1 MTEAK
6 EKIIKT
12 ETLHFIMTGEFITE
26 QSRLFWLDKRCD
38 VALRML
44 MCVEP
49 MNEALAIKILS
60 GKKKLVGQTVCDNP
74 KCSQCKGQTPMH
86 LENDNAKMPSL
97 YKMFKNIRKDSEKLH
112 KEMSQIIEK
121 SPYLMTPEDMLKVL
135 ESAIRTMAGISPQDR
150 SYITERVN
158 DLKEELEDED
168 TAPHLTPNDN
178 PQYEFKSRNYPGKLY
193 HLQGFLDHIE
203 RRNEAEETP
212 IEPDDYRLPTGWL
225 SPDGKWFSGEYMDH
239 AWMAHRLTEK
249 YEIKDNDAER
259 ALEKAGWIKFGR
271 YLLTGNA
278 LELMWFP
285 DHDSPIYRRG
295 PSKAQKNAIWD
306 MLQKH
311 KIKSFRWKNDDCTY
325 EQWLNEIEAE
335 RRGD

>member
-6 EKIIKT
+6 EKVIKI

-26 QSRLFWLDKRCD
+26 QARLFWLDKRCD

-44 MCVEP
+44 MYCEP

-168 TAPHLTPNDN
+168 ATPHLTPNDN
-178 PQYEFKSRNYPGKLY
+178 P
-193 HLQGFLDHIE
+193 HLQQFLEHIE
-203 RRNEAEETP
+203 RRDEAEGKP
-212 IEPDDYRLPTGWL
+212 VEPDDYRLPTGWL

-239 AWMAHRLTEK
+239 AWMAHKLTEK
-249 YEIKDNDAER
+249 FELEGNDAER
-259 ALEKAGWIKFGR
+259 ALEKAGWIKIGR

-278 LELMWFP
+278 LEVMWYP
-285 DHDSPIYRRG
+285 DLDSPIYRRG
-295 PSKAQKNAIWD
+295 PSKTQKNAIWD

-311 KIKSFRWKNDDCTY
+311 KIKNFRWKNDVLTY
-325 EQWLNEIEAE
+325 EQWINEVEAE